1 MTKEEENTV
10 VKMIQYKTQRQLI
23 GFHLTLIQI
32 EGKQLEIWYPN
43 YIEFHWTCR
52 SVKDILILK
61 NIM

>member
-1 MTKEEENTV
+1 MKTNANVNLLNIVIMTKEEENTV

-43 YIEFHWTCR
+43 YIEFH
-52 SVKDILILK
+52 
-61 NIM
+61 